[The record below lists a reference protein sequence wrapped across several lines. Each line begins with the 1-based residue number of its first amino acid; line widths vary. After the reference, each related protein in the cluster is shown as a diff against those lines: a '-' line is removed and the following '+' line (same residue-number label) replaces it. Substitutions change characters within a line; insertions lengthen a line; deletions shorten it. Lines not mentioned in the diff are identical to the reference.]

1 MGENSHSQLQG
12 SIIIPNVETGLR
24 KCVNQALV
32 LHAVSDIANMGEIV
46 NLH

>member
-32 LHAVSDIANMGEIV
+32 LVSDIANMGEIV